1 MSDSPSRFGRR
12 IAFPL
17 AFLLAVSGALI
28 LRIPRETPNLW
39 VLPLFVAAGAL
50 VAISARP
57 PEPWPALPPAR
68 PVSKSS
74 RWLTLAGVLLAVV
87 AVALFVRGRQTPTQ
101 FSGFP
106 LALWL
111 LALGLF
117 VAGTWER
124 AGPPAGGAPERK
136 TSRLERALLA
146 VVFLTALFLRVKDI
160 DSFPNGCQSDEGQ
173 NGLAAVAAVE
183 GHPYFP
189 YAETNEGQAT
199 LFTYLIAVAFKL
211 FGSGVTQM
219 RLVSAVVGTG
229 TIVAFWFLAR
239 DHAGPA
245 PALAATAL
253 FSVARWH
260 LTFSR
265 IVYELILTP
274 LAEILLFFFLLRA
287 LRDGRRR
294 DWALAGLALAFG
306 LNTYTAFRVVPFLVL
321 VFLGGWVVFHRDRAR
336 RDVAGSV
343 VFLGGA
349 FVGTAPLLVYVVQ
362 HWSVFM
368 GRTRRISVW
377 NDIGQAGGS
386 LAPLVSNLKKTLWS
400 FHFRGDGAG
409 LNNLPG
415 EPLLDVVTGAF
426 LVLGLAYALRYARR
440 ALPFLCLAAFVV
452 NGSAAVLSVA
462 HEAPTARRPIALLPV
477 IFLLVALVVDRA
489 QGFGGR
495 APGPLLSSALGA
507 VVLLAG
513 ALNVRTFFGR
523 QEKDVQVWRAYSFV
537 EAAVGTFLRD
547 LPADARVFMTPGFNQ
562 HSAITL
568 ISKKRPYEVLNLS
581 EPVPL
586 REEAPAGDSIFILET
601 TEGQAAALL
610 QRLYPK
616 GVLDRH
622 KDPWGEPVFL
632 SFRIPLSAVAQTRG
646 LLGRYFTGDSPG
658 GMPRAQRADTHL
670 DFDWTKS
677 PPPVSPPFNARWEG
691 SLLARR
697 GQGTYVFEVESDG
710 AAELWID
717 DRLVLRHGAGVRKTS
732 KSVDLVGGF
741 HPITLVYRSGPRP
754 AGLDLHWGELGSAP
768 VPIPASALC
777 TLDLGRNGL
786 VGYYYPNGEAEGPPT
801 VVQRDIFILPNNVL
815 PEPFSIVW
823 KGKLA
828 VPSTGMYLLALQA
841 DDGALLFVDGRK
853 IVDNGGSHG
862 SEYRETAVN
871 LEAGFH
877 ELELRYWQ
885 LGGSKDMQLSWRP
898 PNGPHQPIP
907 PAYLFPIEG
916 PMPKGVVVPPPSF
929 ELQDAP

>member
-1 MSDSPSRFGRR
+1 MSDSPTPTGRR

-17 AFLLAVSGALI
+17 AFLLAASGALL

-39 VLPLFVAAGAL
+39 VLPFFLAAGAL
-50 VAISARP
+50 FALSARP
-57 PEPWPALPPAR
+57 PEPWPALPPER

-74 RWLTLAGVLLAVV
+74 RQLTFTGVLLAIV
-87 AVALFVRGRQTPTQ
+87 AITLFVHGRQTPTQ

-117 VAGTWER
+117 VAGTWQR
-124 AGPPAGGAPERK
+124 AAPPAGGALKRK
-136 TSRLERALLA
+136 TPRLERTLLA

-160 DSFPNGCQSDEGQ
+160 GSFPNGCQSDEGQ
-173 NGLAAVAAVE
+173 NGLAAVAAGE
-183 GHPYFP
+183 GRPYFP

-219 RLVSAVVGTG
+219 RLVSAVVGTA

-239 DHAGPA
+239 DHTGPTS
-245 PALAATAL
+245 ALAATAL
-253 FSVARWH
+253 FGVARWH

-321 VFLGGWVVFHRDRAR
+321 VFLGGWVVLHRDRAR
-336 RDVAGSV
+336 RDLAGSV

-349 FVGTAPLLVYVVQ
+349 FVGTAPLLVYAAQ
-362 HWSVFM
+362 RWSVFM

-377 NDIGQAGGS
+377 NDIEQAGGS

-426 LVLGLAYALRYARR
+426 LVLGLAYALRYGRR

-452 NGSAAVLSVA
+452 NGSVAVLSVA

-477 IFLLVALVVDRA
+477 IFLLIALVVDRA
-489 QGFGGR
+489 EGFGGL
-495 APGPLLSSALGA
+495 PGPAISGALGA

-523 QEKDVQVWRAYSFV
+523 QAKDVAVWHAYSFI
-537 EAAVGTFLRD
+537 EAAIGTFLRD
-547 LPADARVFMTPGFNQ
+547 LPPGTRVFMTPGFNQ

-568 ISKKRPYEVLNLS
+568 ISKKRPYELLNLS
-581 EPVPL
+581 EQVPL
-586 REEAPAGDSIFILET
+586 REETPANDTIFILET
-601 TEGQAAALL
+601 SESQAAALL
-610 QRLYPK
+610 RRLYPK
-616 GVLDRH
+616 GVLERH
-622 KDPWGEPVFL
+622 KDPWGETFFL
-632 SFRIPLSAVAQTRG
+632 SYRVPVSAVAQTRG
-646 LLGRYFTGDSPG
+646 LFGRYFAGDSPVG
-658 GMPRAQRADTHL
+658 TPRVERADTHL

-677 PPPVSPPFNARWEG
+677 PPPVPSPFSARWEG

-697 GQGTYVFEVESDG
+697 GQGTYLFEVVTDG
-710 AAELWID
+710 AAELWLD
-717 DRLVLRHGAGVRKTS
+717 DQLVFRHAAGVRKTS

-741 HPITLVYRSGPRP
+741 HPIALVYRSGPRP
-754 AGLDLHWGELGSAP
+754 VGLTLHWGELGSAP
-768 VPIPASALC
+768 VPIPATVLY

-786 VGYYYPNGEAEGPPT
+786 VGYYYPNGKAEGPPT
-801 VVQRDIFILPNNVL
+801 FIQRDVFILPNNVL

-828 VPSTGMYLLALQA
+828 VPATGMYLLALRA

-853 IVDNGGSHG
+853 VVDDGGSHG
-862 SEYRETAVN
+862 SEYREAAVN
-871 LEAGFH
+871 LDAGFH

-885 LGGSKDMQLSWRP
+885 LGGAKDMQLSWRP
-898 PNGPHQPIP
+898 LNGPHQPIP
-907 PAYLFPIEG
+907 SAYLFPIEG
-916 PMPKGVVVPPPSF
+916 PMPTGAVLPALSYEV
-929 ELQDAP
+929 QDTP